1 MESRLGQ
8 VDASKAEVLDGYQ
21 YMCSVFGTQAYW
33 IRHLIRLHNIMWL
46 SSYFSNCR
54 LQAVA
59 GCSSSSHFLI
69 TAGVLQGGM
78 IGLTFSI
85 LYVKNLVD
93 ILPNSVTTATYA
105 DGIAIFSFLLSS
117 DSVGESCRLESGG
130 VCEGR
135 IPNISGPGNI

>member
-8 VDASKAEVLDGYQ
+8 LDASKAEVLDGYQ
-21 YMCSVFGTQAYW
+21 YVCSVFGTQAYW
-33 IRHLIRLHNIMWL
+33 IRHLIPLHMWL

-69 TAGVLQGGM
+69 TAGVSQGGM
-78 IGLTFSI
+78 IGPTFSI
-85 LYVKNLVD
+85 LYMKNLVD

-105 DGIAIFSFLLSS
+105 DDIAIFSFLLSS

-135 IPNISGPGNI
+135 IPNISGPDNI